1 MSVKLYLA
9 KTATILV
16 SGLIASTVPLA
27 SALAQQAE
35 AGGPSLMDTFANGRA
50 TLGIV
55 IGFGTGFTMLMLWLA
70 TWLAKRRARKS
81 IAAYDQQL
89 AAFSRNLR
97 RNG

>member
-1 MSVKLYLA
+1 MA

-16 SGLIASTVPLA
+16 SALIASSVPLA
-27 SALAQQAE
+27 SAVAQEAE
-35 AGGPSLMDTFANGRA
+35 AGGPSLMDTFAHGRA

-55 IGFGTGFTMLMLWLA
+55 IGFGTGFTIVMLWLA
-70 TWLAKRRARKS
+70 TWLAKRSARKS